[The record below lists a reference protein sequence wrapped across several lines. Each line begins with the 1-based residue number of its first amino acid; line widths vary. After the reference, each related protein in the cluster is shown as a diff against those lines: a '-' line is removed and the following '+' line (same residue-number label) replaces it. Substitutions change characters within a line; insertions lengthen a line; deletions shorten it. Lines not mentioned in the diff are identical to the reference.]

1 MKVKFKNFLVAVSV
15 FLVSKLA
22 DHTLY
27 SAEACWR
34 HAMTAW
40 GSHLTIFYIR
50 LVKRLSPALA
60 NISCC
65 CCWS

>member
-34 HAMTAW
+34 
-40 GSHLTIFYIR
+40 L
-50 LVKRLSPALA
+50 P
-60 NISCC
+60 
-65 CCWS
+65 